1 MVSLPF
7 PAKPDLSNLKPARGE
22 YCRLER
28 LPGLLKLWPG
38 ELDDYSYPGTLKTV
52 ALLRKALRVERSRA
66 LSGHWAYDLS
76 RHLGLADALRYERE
90 RLQMLE
96 RGLSWRA
103 DSCKAPRRGNAS
115 FTMSG
120 KIGKRRDQLRF
131 LMPPRSWSRP

>member
-1 MVSLPF
+1 MVPLPS
-7 PAKPDLSNLKPARGE
+7 PAKPDLSNSKLTRSE
-22 YCRLER
+22 YCRLKR

-76 RHLGLADALRYERE
+76 RHMGLADALRHERE

-96 RGLSWRA
+96 RSLPWRA
-103 DSCKAPRRGNAS
+103 DSSKHRAAGTLHLPCREKSESEGIS
-115 FTMSG
+115 CGS
-120 KIGKRRDQLRF
+120 
-131 LMPPRSWSRP
+131 